1 MQNET
6 KSGPEATLGPLK
18 QQVHHQNPLKMVHL
32 VWGSSIL
39 WFYESPEFGPWL
51 LNYFNSGPD
60 MTVLLNGPSTA
71 KILLKCH
78 IEVRKGKIFNLM
90 KIPNLDLIVEVLQQL
105 GYIHPFTHPLPTTS
119 GW

>member
-1 MQNET
+1 MKLKN
-6 KSGPEATLGPLK
+6 GPEAASGFFK
-18 QQVHHQNPLKMVHL
+18 QQVHQQNPLKMVHL
-32 VWGSSIL
+32 LSGSSIL
-39 WFYESPEFGPWL
+39 WFYENPEFGPWL

-90 KIPNLDLIVEVLQQL
+90 KIPNLDIIVEVLQQL
-105 GYIHPFTHPLPTTS
+105 GSIHPFTHPLPTTS
-119 GW
+119 GS